1 MDQCA
6 RKSPAREDTTHEEA
20 KLTRVRELVHS
31 TNPAVIL
38 STLRI
43 LISIAGKSQIRGKRR
58 VHQEISSFMDNVSQY
73 LLGYYAEILR
83 RHALLAGRQDK
94 GTTEFMLLTNDGV
107 MEFFQ
112 EPNNVLTIQK
122 AEFSY
127 RE

>member
-1 MDQCA
+1 
-6 RKSPAREDTTHEEA
+6 
-20 KLTRVRELVHS
+20 
-31 TNPAVIL
+31 
-38 STLRI
+38 
-43 LISIAGKSQIRGKRR
+43 
-58 VHQEISSFMDNVSQY
+58 MDNVSQY

-83 RHALLAGRQDK
+83 RHALLAGRRDK
-94 GTTEFMLLTNDGV
+94 GTTEFMLLANDGV